1 MNTDPMNTDPEHV
14 NGRTFVNKSRLEFF
28 GRMASPLAALFLAGA
43 VTGCSGVSDTRGNFP
58 LAEVVDQIK
67 PDQHT
72 RREILSMLG
81 SPSTR
86 ATFEKQEVWYYIGE
100 KTETL
105 AFFTPKVLERKI
117 LVIQFDK
124 KGVVKD
130 IRKLDASNG
139 KHISLVE
146 RITPT
151 KGKELTVLQQILGNV
166 GRFGKP
172 KNEEQ

>member
-1 MNTDPMNTDPEHV
+1 M
-14 NGRTFVNKSRLEFF
+14 GRI
-28 GRMASPLAALFLAGA
+28 ASPLAALFLVGA
-43 VTGCSGVSDTRGNFP
+43 VTGCSGVVDTRGNLP
-58 LAEVVDQIK
+58 LAEVVAEIK
-67 PDQHT
+67 PGQHT

-86 ATFEKQEVWYYIGE
+86 ATFETQEVWYYIGE

-105 AFFTPKVLERKI
+105 AFFKPNILERRI
-117 LVIQFDK
+117 LLIQFDK
-124 KGVVKD
+124 KGVVKN
-130 IRKLDASNG
+130 IQKMDASNG
-139 KHISLVE
+139 KHISLVK

-151 KGKELTVLQQILGNV
+151 KGKELSVLQQILGNV

>member
-1 MNTDPMNTDPEHV
+1 M
-14 NGRTFVNKSRLEFF
+14 NKSKLEFF
-28 GRMASPLAALFLAGA
+28 GRIASPLTALFLAGA
-43 VTGCSGVSDTRGNFP
+43 VTGCSGVNDTRGNLP
-58 LAEVVDQIK
+58 LAEVVDEIK
-67 PDQHT
+67 PGQHT

-86 ATFEKQEVWYYIGE
+86 ATFETQETWYYIGK

-105 AFFTPKVLERKI
+105 AFFKPKILERKI

-124 KGVVKD
+124 KGVVKN
-130 IRKLDASNG
+130 IQKMDASNG

-146 RITPT
+146 RVTPT
-151 KGKELTVLQQILGNV
+151 KGKELNVLQQILGTV